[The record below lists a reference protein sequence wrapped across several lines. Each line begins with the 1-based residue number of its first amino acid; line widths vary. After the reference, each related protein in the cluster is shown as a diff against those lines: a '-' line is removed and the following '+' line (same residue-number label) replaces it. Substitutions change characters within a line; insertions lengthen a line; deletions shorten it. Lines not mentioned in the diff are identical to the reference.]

1 MGKGEIDDEIM
12 KAERLIP
19 GDTFST
25 VLFIACTNYENNLME
40 GFGGK
45 GFQVY
50 PTGTKLC
57 EVILLNLTS
66 PEIRAKF
73 FGIGNPENIVGLE
86 TLIKKTQLKHRKVD
100 LQIRQTAALSAIF
113 GVIMNEE
120 VYNKLC
126 QP

>member
-66 PEIRAKF
+66 LEIRAKF

-100 LQIRQTAALSAIF
+100 
-113 GVIMNEE
+113 
-120 VYNKLC
+120 
-126 QP
+126 